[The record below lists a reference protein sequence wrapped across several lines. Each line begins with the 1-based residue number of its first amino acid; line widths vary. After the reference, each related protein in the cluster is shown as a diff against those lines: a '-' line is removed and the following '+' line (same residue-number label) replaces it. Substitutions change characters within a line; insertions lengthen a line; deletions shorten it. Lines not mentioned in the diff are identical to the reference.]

1 MRRSAVL
8 AYALLAVTQSHGA
21 TAHITLSNGAISFVG
36 EDGRRRELPVGYK
49 CADLWV
55 SPDESVFA
63 FIAIEKA
70 LPPTAQEI
78 EPFIEESSIYIAR
91 RSDQFRPVRLNIG
104 SVQISGK
111 SWKVVRQPSVSP
123 DLKTVYFLVP
133 YTMTAWKLLGAS
145 LAGNLRHTV
154 GDAMTYCVVW
164 GGKDSGDL
172 LMMTR
177 HDPTPTQPAPGVTY
191 PCYLREISGRQSLI
205 VDGVAQECWDFD
217 AFSARWSREHGG
229 VCRPTDGN

>member
-1 MRRSAVL
+1 L
-8 AYALLAVTQSHGA
+8 AGIALLAVTQSRGE
-21 TAHITLSNGAISFVG
+21 TPRITLSNGTVSFVD
-36 EDGRRRELPVGYK
+36 EDGRRRALRVGHK

-55 SPDESVFA
+55 APDESVFA

-91 RSDQFRPVRLNIG
+91 RSDHFRPVRLDLG
-104 SVQISGK
+104 SVQINGK

-123 DLKTVYFLVP
+123 DLKRVYFLVP
-133 YTMTAWKLLGAS
+133 YTMTDWKLVSAS
-145 LAGNLRHTV
+145 PAANLRSII

-177 HDPTPTQPAPGVTY
+177 RDPTPSQPAPGVTY
-191 PCYLREISGRQSLI
+191 PCYLSARSGGRSMI
-205 VDGVAQECWDFD
+205 VDGVTQECWDFG

-229 VCRPTDGN
+229 VCRPTDAN